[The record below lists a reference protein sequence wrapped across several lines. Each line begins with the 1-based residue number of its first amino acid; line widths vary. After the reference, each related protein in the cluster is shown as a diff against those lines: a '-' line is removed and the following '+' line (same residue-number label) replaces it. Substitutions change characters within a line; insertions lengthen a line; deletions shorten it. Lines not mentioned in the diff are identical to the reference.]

1 MNNRETGSRYEL
13 LAAAYL
19 EQQGFHIIEKNYR
32 CRGGEI
38 DLIAKEGNVLCFVE
52 VKYRAG
58 RGAGLAEEAVT
69 PAKWRKIRRTA
80 QYYLMERRLP
90 ADGLY
95 RFDVVAVNGSE
106 VTLYRNVTG
115 A

>member
-19 EQQGFHIIEKNYR
+19 EQQGFRILERNYH

-38 DLIAKEGNVLCFVE
+38 DLIAEEGDVLCFVE
-52 VKYRAG
+52 VKYRSG

-69 PAKWRKIRRTA
+69 RAKQAKLTRTA
-80 QYYLMERRLP
+80 RYYLMERRLP

-95 RFDVVAVNGSE
+95 RFDVVAVNGDRA
-106 VTLYRNVTG
+106 VLYRNVTG
-115 A
+115 E